1 MAVESGIVLAEELA
15 RAATVQEGLA
25 AYEDRRFDR
34 CRDVIESSI
43 AIGKLQLALGSPEEH
58 AELLEGALRRLN
70 EPF

>member
-15 RAATVQEGLA
+15 KADTVQEGLQ

-43 AIGKLQLALGSPEEH
+43 GIGQLQLNHRPPEEH
-58 AELLEGALRRLN
+58 AALLEGALHRLN
-70 EPF
+70 QPF